1 MNMTPGA
8 NATVPSQTLTIR
20 IQSGMAVDAS
30 AFRLYDTGKV
40 KNDADMVFYGQT
52 TNDDQTISFRPEG
65 NNSLFTVDLNRLH
78 PSVQKL
84 HLQQL
89 VTATKPLLACSVLL
103 FKLML
108 IMKFC

>member
-40 KNDADMVFYGQT
+40 KNDADMVFMVKQRMM
-52 TNDDQTISFRPEG
+52 I
-65 NNSLFTVDLNRLH
+65 
-78 PSVQKL
+78 
-84 HLQQL
+84 
-89 VTATKPLLACSVLL
+89 KPLAFVLKATIASL
-103 FKLML
+103 PS
-108 IMKFC
+108 I

>member
-52 TNDDQTISFRPEG
+52 TNDEIGRAH
-65 NNSLFTVDLNRLH
+65 V
-78 PSVQKL
+78 
-84 HLQQL
+84 
-89 VTATKPLLACSVLL
+89 
-103 FKLML
+103 
-108 IMKFC
+108 